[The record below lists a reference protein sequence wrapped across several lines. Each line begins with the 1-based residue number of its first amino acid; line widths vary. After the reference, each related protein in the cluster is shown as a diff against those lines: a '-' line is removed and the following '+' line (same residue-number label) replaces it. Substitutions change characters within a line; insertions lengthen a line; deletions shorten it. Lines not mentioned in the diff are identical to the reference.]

1 MEHRILTTL
10 FSQDFINNSGLTRN
24 DIATFAVIV
33 ANDELSREEL
43 QNLCNIK
50 RRYLYEVLSKFK
62 KLGLILNSKLPLVFN
77 YSNIYIKTSINTL
90 GSENQ
95 KVQSEC
101 TFKEAPTKKV
111 QSECTFTQTAPPNNS
126 SPLTTPLLY
135 LHNYKYDTKVKFI
148 DLLKNINNYN
158 IIYFYNKQLLSIK
171 EKKENTTPFIPL
183 LKEKKEMETQ
193 FSQGEIEEKFNAL
206 FTLIGSHGADMWREN
221 FTRRYGVNPLSVF
234 DKFKNHV
241 IGNCLTDELMTQREN
256 KNLAWFYNSAKNWI
270 KEDFNKAKE
279 SITPTQKIK
288 LGIGEFIRGGKR
300 YYKLGDNTFEVPMD
314 APQRYDDR
322 VKWENGRWKFIG
334 AFN

>member
-1 MEHRILTTL
+1 MKHSILTTL
-10 FSQDFINNSGLTRN
+10 FSRDFIKNSGLTRN

-77 YSNIYIKTSINTL
+77 YSNIYIKTSIDTL

-101 TFKEAPTKKV
+101 TFEEAPTKKV
-111 QSECTFTQTAPPNNS
+111 QSECTFTQTVPPSNS

-135 LHNYKYDTKVKFI
+135 LHNYRCNTKVKFI

-183 LKEKKEMETQ
+183 LKEKKEMESKI
-193 FSQGEIEEKFNAL
+193 SQGEIDKKFDALLELIKSHNAD
-206 FTLIGSHGADMWREN
+206 IWREN
-221 FTRRYGVNPLSVF
+221 FTRRYGVNPADVF
-234 DKFKNHV
+234 DRFKNHV
-241 IGNCLTDELMTQREN
+241 IGNCLTEELNQPQN
-256 KNLAWFYNSAKNWI
+256 KILAWIYNSAKSWV
-270 KEDFNKAKE
+270 KQDFYQQKQQQTQAPKA
-279 SITPTQKIK
+279 K
-288 LGIGEFIRGGKR
+288 LGIGEFIQGGKR
-300 YYKLGDNTFEVPMD
+300 YYRWGSSIIEVPME

-322 VKWENGRWKFIG
+322 VVWKDGRWKFE
-334 AFN
+334 AYN